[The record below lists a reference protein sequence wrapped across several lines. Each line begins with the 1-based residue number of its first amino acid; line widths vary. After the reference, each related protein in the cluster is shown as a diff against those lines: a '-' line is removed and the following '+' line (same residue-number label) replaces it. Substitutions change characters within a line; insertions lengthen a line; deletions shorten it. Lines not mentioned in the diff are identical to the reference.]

1 MDDSIKS
8 LIQSAKEYMEK
19 SLLHFE
25 NELAKI
31 RAGKAHPAILDGLR
45 VDYYGTPTPL
55 AQVGKISTADARTL
69 TIQPFEK
76 KMINPIERAIIEAN
90 LGLNPSN
97 NGEVIRIPI
106 PALNEQRRK
115 DLVKQAKGESETA
128 KIAIRNIR
136 QDINAKLKKLTG
148 AEEDA
153 VKDAE
158 KKVQDITNE
167 YVAKVDK
174 FLKAKEEDIMQV

>member
-8 LIQSAKEYMEK
+8 LIHSAKEHMEK
-19 SLLHFE
+19 SLNHFE
-25 NELAKI
+25 SELSKI
-31 RAGKAHPAILDGLR
+31 RAGKAHPSILEG
-45 VDYYGTPTPL
+45 VKAEFYGMPMPL
-55 AQVGKISTADARTL
+55 NQLGSISAVDARTL
-69 TIQPFEK
+69 TIQPFDK
-76 KMINPIERAIIEAN
+76 KAISAIERGIMEAN

-97 NGEVIRIPI
+97 DGIVIRIPV

-136 QDINAKLKKLTG
+136 QDTNAKLKKLTSVG
-148 AEEDA
+148 EDM
-153 VKDAE
+153 VKDGE
-158 KKVQDITNE
+158 KKVQDITND

-174 FLKAKEEDIMQV
+174 HLKVKEEEIMQV